1 MEVEQVASTETL
13 TEQQRRT
20 IDDAIRTGKTPLQ
33 YWREQHWKLR
43 AIEKA
48 QQPATVREGSK

>member
-20 IDDAIRTGKTPLQ
+20 IDDAIRTGKTPRKF
-33 YWREQHWKLR
+33 WVAQHWKLR

-48 QQPATVREGSK
+48 QRKTKGVGDD